1 MRTTINLD
9 DDVSAALN
17 DVARARGSSVSRA
30 ANDVLRAGLLASKE
44 HLVLEPY
51 EPTVFDSG
59 KALIDV
65 TDVSE
70 VLAVLDELDASA

>member
-1 MRTTINLD
+1 MRTTLNLD

-17 DVARARGSSVSRA
+17 DLARARGSSVSRA
-30 ANDVLRAGLLASKE
+30 ANDALRTGLLASQE
-44 HLVLEPY
+44 HPVLEPY

-59 KALIDV
+59 RALIDV

-70 VLAVLDELDASA
+70 VLAVLDELDTRA